1 MIVTNIR
8 KKKFMKKILQL
19 MYYLRYLIFIF
30 IISIIVLFIT
40 PKLFKHVNKIDKLNY
55 ILKNQHGLNLKNF
68 NDIQYK
74 VFPQPNLEIKDTNIF
89 IGNEEFNLKIKKLK
103 IYTNIIGLYFSDK
116 ILLKKIKFTANFL
129 GNDIIGF
136 YLPEKNNNYLYFEV
150 KNIGVVSKFFLDN
163 EKIPPKF
170 SGKIKFK
177 VLENNLLINF
187 DFDHKL
193 LFKNSVYKNKNIH
206 ASFDGE
212 INFNPFFQFIIFTD
226 IKKLNLE
233 KFKFNKIYHLI
244 SEELSNRKLN
254 GEIKINNLTNKIKGK
269 NNQIDITFENGNI
282 SSKIFNLSLANLDI
296 KMNFYLKRYP
306 TYNNLDYKLLIK
318 SDNINKFYKI
328 INLKKN
334 HKYAKVDLIIEGN
347 INLSAQKYYFNK
359 IEINKK
365 KLNKEELITLKNYFD
380 KNSLNHLNKEINK
393 KNIYLILK
401 ELLETI

>member
-282 SSKIFNLSLANLDI
+282 SSKILNLSLANLDI